1 MNQTLLGHYDENG
14 CAYLKIHLC
23 GVKHEPPGIEYDL
36 LIDTGFSG
44 FIQIPT
50 IRAIEL
56 QLPLQ
61 GTLTSVLADGSTITS
76 FTVLVEATLDGQNI
90 VGVAVLS
97 QSDIFLVGME
107 FLRQF
112 RKTLVVSQ
120 DVVGLIDDDLD
131 T

>member
-1 MNQTLLGHYDENG
+1 M
-14 CAYLKIHLC
+14 HLC

>member
-14 CAYLKIHLC
+14 CAYLKMHLC

-76 FTVLVEATLDGQNI
+76 FTGCTSILWQNPLTGGSAIPVIIKPAT
-90 VGVAVLS
+90 
-97 QSDIFLVGME
+97 
-107 FLRQF
+107 
-112 RKTLVVSQ
+112 
-120 DVVGLIDDDLD
+120 
-131 T
+131 